1 MKRLFISLALA
12 AAALTASA
20 QEYYRELYE
29 SETAAAMR
37 ADVAYFSSLG
47 GRAAGSEDEK
57 AAADY
62 FREQLR
68 KAGVDVL
75 DSPDDSS
82 FGLKSAAGDTITS
95 HNAIGFIEG
104 YDRELRGHY
113 IVIGARLDN
122 LGARKTVVNGKEEI
136 RVYPGANGNGSG
148 LALLLNLAKMLNTNK
163 VLLKRSVIIAAFG
176 ASGLQN
182 AGSWYFV
189 NRSFGESG
197 KIDAMINLD
206 MLGTGSNGF
215 YAYCASNSD
224 MEQIV
229 NNLAATLQPVHP
241 RIVAAEP
248 CPSDHRSFYAAEI
261 PSVMFTSGMYPEY
274 NSEKDLPGI
283 VEYDYLEREGEY
295 IYNYAT
301 VLANGPKPEFRPKD
315 AVVDRPDA
323 GDVVAW
329 NDCDVKPSFMNNY
342 DPNVFLNRWVYVYLK
357 YPQYAIDNGIQ
368 GRVLV
373 DFIITEKGKVTDVRV
388 LRGVHPSLDAEAVK
402 VVEASPDW
410 KPARVRG
417 KKVKCEMS
425 LYVEFRLEK
434 RK

>member
-1 MKRLFISLALA
+1 MKRLFISLAFA
-12 AAALTASA
+12 AASLSASA
-20 QEYYRELYE
+20 QGYYRELYE

-37 ADVAYFSSLG
+37 ADVEYFSSLD
-47 GRAAGSEDEK
+47 GRGAGSAGEK

-75 DSPDDSS
+75 DSSDDSN
-82 FGLKSAAGDTITS
+82 FGIRTEGGDTLTS

-122 LGARKTVVNGKEEI
+122 LGTSTTVVNGEESL

-148 LALLLNLAKMLNTNK
+148 LALLLNLARMLNTNK
-163 VLLKRSVIIAAFG
+163 VLLRRSVIIAAFG
-176 ASGLQN
+176 SSGVQN
-182 AGSWYFV
+182 AGSWYFL
-189 NRSFGESG
+189 NRSFSG
-197 KIDAMINLD
+197 KDCIDAMINLD
-206 MLGTGSNGF
+206 MLGTGSRGF

-229 NNLAATLQPVHP
+229 NNLAATLQPIHP
-241 RIVAAEP
+241 KTVAAEP
-248 CPSDHRSFYAAEI
+248 CASDHRSFYAAEI

-274 NSEKDLPGI
+274 NTEKDLPQV

-295 IYNYAT
+295 IYNYA
-301 VLANGPKPEFRPKD
+301 VALANGPRPDFRPED
-315 AVVDRPDA
+315 TASA
-323 GDVVAW
+323 GVTAEGAVAW

-373 DFIITEKGKVTDVRV
+373 DFIITEKGKVTGVKV

-417 KKVKCEMS
+417 QKVKCEMS